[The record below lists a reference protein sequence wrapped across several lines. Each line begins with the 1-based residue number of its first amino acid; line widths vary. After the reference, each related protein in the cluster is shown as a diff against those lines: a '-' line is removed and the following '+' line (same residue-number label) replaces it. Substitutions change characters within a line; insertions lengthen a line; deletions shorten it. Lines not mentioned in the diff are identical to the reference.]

1 MSMDSFPPKAEQWT
15 KRKMKRRMMI
25 NLFDCHE
32 PGCGKSFDTLSE
44 LLLHLD
50 VGNHKS
56 STCRPTENLYDA
68 LRQDWAMQFS
78 TITNL
83 KPNKGKAKHEELLFG
98 GSSELYEGW
107 TLATSSGSVCFT
119 EHLKSYLRT
128 IFDLGTATGNKLTLK
143 DDA

>member
-1 MSMDSFPPKAEQWT
+1 MCMDSFPPKAEQWT

-44 LLLHLD
+44 LA
-50 VGNHKS
+50 K
-56 STCRPTENLYDA
+56 
-68 LRQDWAMQFS
+68 QFS

-98 GSSELYEGW
+98 GSSELFEGW
-107 TLATSSGSVCFT
+107 TLATSSGNVRFA
-119 EHLKSYLRT
+119 ENLKSY
-128 IFDLGTATGNKLTLK
+128 
-143 DDA
+143 